1 MSWGASQVA
10 LVVKNPP
17 ANAEDLSLV
26 PGSGRSLGEGH
37 GYPLQHF
44 CLENPM
50 DREARWIIVHRV
62 TKNPTWLKW
71 PSTQHELREPPQAQ
85 NRRQHLLVGGVRT
98 DLYNPESE
106 CFLKICASST
116 SLTSSWRLLM
126 ILLKKKLCVLFFL
139 LSKTK
144 VTFSRVVVSK
154 LWPKGHINGLF
165 FCMAPLLKMI
175 WHF

>member
-85 NRRQHLLVGGVRT
+85 NRRQHLLVGGERT

-126 ILLKKKLCVLFFL
+126 ILLKKNYVCFFFYCL
-139 LSKTK
+139 RQRWLSLEWWSANYGLRAISMAYFF
-144 VTFSRVVVSK
+144 V
-154 LWPKGHINGLF
+154 WPP
-165 FCMAPLLKMI
+165 C
-175 WHF
+175 